1 MDTEIII
8 KPPAPG
14 RKIDSNKIKTMA
26 DIRLLLKV
34 LEIRVD
40 DTHKSYEELSR
51 LFEDEEKNNEHTR
64 T

>member
-1 MDTEIII
+1 MDTDTSIRDESATRI
-8 KPPAPG
+8 

-40 DTHKSYEELSR
+40 DTHSSYEELIR
-51 LFEDEEKNNEHTR
+51 LFEDEGGSDDR
-64 T
+64 

>member
-1 MDTEIII
+1 MNKQDISITPTPIS
-8 KPPAPG
+8 

-40 DTHKSYEELSR
+40 DTHSSYEELIR
-51 LFEDEEKNNEHTR
+51 LFEDEGGSDDR
-64 T
+64 